1 LSQYTV
7 GLNAHLLSLSQ
18 SYRGAGINQ
27 YIYNLLRFLPAV
39 DGDGSYIAFLGEKKA
54 QFPGIRLHFTSLPTV
69 NPVVRIF
76 WEQTFQPWALWKEK
90 VELLHSLAFVGPLV
104 SPCPFLVTV
113 YDLSFLLFPEGFR
126 LWNRL
131 YLLIFTRL
139 SVKRASR
146 VIAISENTKK
156 DLVKV
161 WGVEENKIRVTYCG
175 CDETL
180 KPLPL
185 QDVENFRRRRGLP
198 ERFVF
203 FLGTIEP
210 RKNLV
215 RLLEAFR
222 KIKKGQVKLVLAGG
236 LGWKYEP
243 VMAAIE
249 NFGLREDV
257 VLTGFIPQEEK
268 VYWYN
273 AAEIFVYPSLY
284 EGFGLPPLEAMAC
297 GTPVVAS
304 RAASLPE
311 VVGDG
316 GILVDPTDT
325 EAIAEALSRL
335 LSDPRERERLREKGL
350 QRAKKFSWEQMA
362 RETVKIYREALAE
375 RRLLL

>member
-1 LSQYTV
+1 MGRYTI

-27 YIYNLLRFLPAV
+27 YIYNLLSFLPTV
-39 DGDGSYIAFLGEKKA
+39 DGDGSYIAFLGEKRA
-54 QFPGIRLHFTSLPTV
+54 RFPGIKLHFTSLPTA
-69 NPVVRIF
+69 NPMVRIL
-76 WEQTFQPWALWKEK
+76 WEQTFQPWAVRREK
-90 VELLHSLAFVGPLV
+90 VELLHCLAFVGPLI
-104 SPCPFLVTV
+104 SSCPFLVTV
-113 YDLSFLLFPEGFR
+113 YDLSFLLFPESFR
-126 LWNRL
+126 PWNRL
-131 YLLIFTRL
+131 YLSTFTRL
-139 SVKRASR
+139 SVKKAHR

-156 DLVKV
+156 DLVRLL
-161 WGVEENKIRVTYCG
+161 GAEEDKIRVTYCG

-180 KPLPL
+180 RALPS
-185 QDVENFRRRRGLP
+185 QEVDSFRRRKGLP
-198 ERFVF
+198 ERFVL

-222 KIKKGQVKLVLAGG
+222 KIKKEGVKLVLAGG
-236 LGWKYEP
+236 LGWGYEP

-249 NFGLREDV
+249 NLGLQGDV
-257 VLTGFIPQEEK
+257 VLPGFIPQEEK

-273 AAEIFVYPSLY
+273 AAEVFVYPSLY

-297 GTPVVAS
+297 GTPVIVS

-316 GILVDPTDT
+316 GLLVDPTNP

-335 LSDPRERERLREKGL
+335 LANPQEREKLREKGL
-350 QRAKKFSWEQMA
+350 QRAKMFSWERMA

-375 RRLLL
+375 RRLLS